1 MPSDSNEVT
10 TNGNFTKLNVDDEG
24 FQKVLTSSERRVL
37 KKKHNDVKRFTL
49 SDCNSLENSILSRLK
64 KRGLDLTN
72 DPDYS
77 SVESSTIDADEL
89 VSMISDVDEA
99 IVGVLFDAQK
109 PDQNLT
115 ISELDNRIRTA
126 KTNLSQM
133 KTKKK
138 GTFSKDELDNAT
150 QETEVYIAYLQQQI
164 ALTREYQKLKNA
176 QNSLTKLKGSLKEA
190 LNVKTRLRATV
201 VKNEKKATTPNT
213 EAKLLGTTKRT
224 VDYIY
229 EFIKEMKDRHG
240 ETFEAS
246 DLTSQDHRLLDGT
259 KFLPPYTFLQKVKQ
273 KFDVFIDK
281 SGTKPLLLSVYGCS
295 NDVKNCVDYLA
306 SLDLS
311 GENKLN
317 LTFSKYRPLLEL
329 EETYNVLLNYNSG
342 TVDVLGTPQDVK
354 TFLDYV
360 DNNLTDTHMK
370 EAVREKDGS
379 NKVSDSTDST
389 SDNDKLYDYYV
400 LRALSGK
407 FRSNVRDLETE
418 YGVGIKFDLTPRNG
432 YAKVSFVPLLDNT
445 IDKCMDRFT
454 SYVDEY
460 AHKDLGKLTNEEL
473 SFLADNDVLKKRY
486 RSQHTTLVKV
496 GDKVFVV
503 GLKKYLNFGFNRAQ
517 QLLESRKVAPQKYKL
532 TSSQY
537 HLLLPHLQ
545 SLQDQKG
552 VYISTSPLNG
562 HRDAKGEK
570 EVKPELGIKHEKS
583 YETDL
588 NKVELNKESSI
599 TKEDGVE
606 VANGNKE
613 NNGNAKENKEK
624 EVSLY
629 IYGNTT
635 QQKECISSMNEM
647 LTSFVSSE
655 TSISGVE
662 YNILMEEKN
671 KLAELESK
679 FKSKLTL
686 TKNTLS
692 ISGPK
697 TQVDTLVESLNEFF
711 SKVVYLNLN
720 DHTSTAGAKNESTV
734 YAVLAVPQKSLGKII
749 GKGGSTLRQIL
760 LQSSLN
766 NIIITKSNANG
777 PTKFEAQT
785 SREKERKVKQK
796 EKEVDALLLIGN
808 TLGVH
813 FALGLVKQ
821 VLESDEDV
829 VPTKGENR
837 SLYDEYTS
845 KHSIMRRNTSNHVS
859 HASTKSKSDE
869 KLDINDLMNFP
880 SL

>member
-10 TNGNFTKLNVDDEG
+10 TNGNFTKLSVDDEG

-72 DPDYS
+72 DPEYS

-89 VSMISDVDEA
+89 SAMISDIEEA

-115 ISELDNRIRTA
+115 IAELDNRIRTA
-126 KTNLSQM
+126 KNNLSQM

-138 GTFSKDELDNAT
+138 GTFSKDELENAT

-176 QNSLTKLKGSLKEA
+176 QNSLTKLKSSLKEA
-190 LNVKTRLRATV
+190 LNVKTRLRTTV
-201 VKNEKKATTPNT
+201 AKNEKKTTTSNSET
-213 EAKLLGTTKRT
+213 KLFGTTKRT

-240 ETFEAS
+240 ETFEAN
-246 DLTSQDHRLLDGT
+246 DLTSQDHKMADGT

-281 SGTKPLLLSVYGCS
+281 SGTKPLLLSVYGCT
-295 NDVKNCVDYLA
+295 NDVKNCVEYLA

-311 GENKLN
+311 TENKLN

-342 TVDVLGTPQDVK
+342 TVEVLGSPEDVK
-354 TFLDYV
+354 TFLEYV
-360 DNNLTDTHMK
+360 ETNVADTHLRDSLRDK
-370 EAVREKDGS
+370 EGS
-379 NKVSDSTDST
+379 NKVSESTDST
-389 SDNDKLYDYYV
+389 SDNDKMYDYYV

-407 FRSNVRDLETE
+407 FRSNVRELETE

-445 IDKCMDRFT
+445 VDKCMDKFT
-454 SYVDEY
+454 SYVEEY

-473 SFLADNDVLKKRY
+473 AFLADNDVLKKRY
-486 RSQHTTLVKV
+486 RSQYTTLVKV

-517 QLLESRKVAPQKYKL
+517 QLLESRKVAPQKIKL

-552 VYISTSPLNG
+552 VYVSTSQLNG
-562 HRDAKGEK
+562 PRESKGEK
-570 EVKPELGIKHEKS
+570 ESKTEESKEKGI
-583 YETDL
+583 
-588 NKVELNKESSI
+588 
-599 TKEDGVE
+599 
-606 VANGNKE
+606 
-613 NNGNAKENKEK
+613 KEK
-624 EVSLY
+624 EILLN
-629 IYGNTT
+629 IYGNTA
-635 QQKECISSMNEM
+635 QQKECISVINEM
-647 LTSFVSSE
+647 LSSFVSSE
-655 TSISGVE
+655 VYISGAE
-662 YNILMEEKN
+662 YNVLMEEKG
-671 KLAELESK
+671 KLTELESK
-679 FKSKLTL
+679 YQSKMTL

-697 TQVDTLVESLNEFF
+697 TQVDTLLENLNEIF
-711 SKVVYLNLN
+711 SKVIYLNLN
-720 DHTSTAGAKNESTV
+720 EHTSTVSAKNESTV
-734 YAVLAVPQKSLGKII
+734 YAVLTVPQKSLGKII
-749 GKGGSTLRQIL
+749 GKGGSTLKQL
-760 LQSSLN
+760 LMQSSLN
-766 NIIITKSNANG
+766 NIIITKANVNG
-777 PTKFEAQT
+777 PTKLEGQT
-785 SREKERKVKQK
+785 GREKEKKNKQK

-808 TLGVH
+808 SLGVH
-813 FALGLVKQ
+813 FALSLVKQ
-821 VLESDEDV
+821 VVESDEELA
-829 VPTKGENR
+829 PTKGENR

-845 KHSIMRRNTSNHVS
+845 KHSIMRRTTANHVT
-859 HASTKSKSDE
+859 HASTKAKPDE